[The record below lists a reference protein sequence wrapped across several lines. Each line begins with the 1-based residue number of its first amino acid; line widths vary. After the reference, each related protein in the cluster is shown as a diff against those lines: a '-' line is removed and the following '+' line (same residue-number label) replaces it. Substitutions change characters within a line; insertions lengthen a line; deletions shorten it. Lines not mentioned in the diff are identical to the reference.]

1 MRNAGLEFLSAVL
14 IVSDDS
20 RRLARFYRDQ
30 LGIPLR
36 PEQHGETLQHW
47 GSSWATFTLRF
58 IHARTSTAI
67 PTSASA
73 PSSWPSWSSTSRLP
87 TVTDTTGRRADVRA
101 REGRWYAHDGGPR
114 P

>member
-1 MRNAGLEFLSAVL
+1 MRNAKLEFLSAVL
-14 IVSDDS
+14 IVSDDG

-47 GSSWATFTLRF
+47 GASWATFTLRF
-58 IHARTSTAI
+58 IHARTSSAI

-73 PSSWPSWSSTSRLP
+73 PSSWPSWSSP
-87 TVTDTTGRRADVRA
+87 RAHRD
-101 REGRWYAHDGGPR
+101 PR
-114 P
+114 PRFVCGSLPGGRCDQSG